1 MNTVTSKPRNLG
13 ELIQYHRKNKNLSL
27 AKLQEIVGIDKGSLS
42 RIESGGV
49 KRPDFQSI
57 LSIAAALDIPHNDI
71 VEQYI
76 ELGHKSE
83 VIYSILQNELATIE
97 HPPLIYKIAA
107 KFLETPSED
116 SFELV
121 QQLYQTIDSVEDAPI
136 QLSLCHLIIDYSR
149 SHGIMPYIAKGLYRK
164 YMIERNDFSKLKET
178 YQSGK
183 YILDYANFLSDKEK
197 IIAHYSL
204 AVHAY
209 NLMLYEECISLCSY
223 ILEKDEPLGEYKA
236 KAVYSIACSYHYLG
250 QYEQCRVYL
259 EECSKFPFSY
269 ISDNARLMK
278 LITNGKLG
286 NTESAI
292 LQLEDY
298 LKNPSDYNL
307 IYAVTE
313 LFNLYLSIND
323 FVSAERLLKYEDWML
338 ESINDE
344 RVTPFKKSRLAYFY
358 LLKGILLLNMQL
370 CGEAFDC
377 YIESTWKYMDIGMY
391 DKAILSLLHI
401 SHAIMKDETLLTME
415 VVKKLDLMFDQ
426 LIKKGLIA

>member
-1 MNTVTSKPRNLG
+1 MNTVTAKPRSLG
-13 ELIQYHRKNKNLSL
+13 ELIQYHRKNKNFSLS
-27 AKLQEIVGIDKGSLS
+27 KLQDVVGIDKGSLS
-42 RIESGGV
+42 RIENGGV

-97 HPPLIYKIAA
+97 DPPLISKIAFR
-107 KFLETPSED
+107 FLESPNED

-121 QQLYQTIDSVEDAPI
+121 KKLYQMIDSVEDTSI

-183 YILDYANFLSDKEK
+183 NILDYANFLSDKEK

-209 NLMLYEECISLCSY
+209 NLMLYEECINLSSY
-223 ILEKDEPLGEYKA
+223 ILENDEPLGEYKA
-236 KAVYSIACSYHYLG
+236 NAVYSIACSYHYLG
-250 QYEQCRVYL
+250 QYEQCQIYL
-259 EECSKFPFSY
+259 GECNKFPFPY
-269 ISDNARLMK
+269 VSDNARFK
-278 LITNGKLG
+278 KAITNGKIG
-286 NTESAI
+286 NTELSI
-292 LQLEDY
+292 SQLEDY

-313 LFNLYLSIND
+313 LLNLYLSTND
-323 FVSAERLLKYEDWML
+323 LVSAEGLLRYEDWMI

-344 RVTPFKKSRLAYFY
+344 RTPPIKKSTLAYYY
-358 LLKGILLLNMQL
+358 LLKGIFLLKVQS

-377 YIESTWKYMDIGMY
+377 YIESAWKYMDISMY
-391 DKAILSLLHI
+391 DKAIMSLLHI
-401 SHAIMKDETLLTME
+401 SHAIIKDETLLTME
-415 VVKKLDLMFDQ
+415 VMKKLDSIYHQ
-426 LIKKGLIA
+426 LIKRGLVA